1 MSTEKNDIEKYMK
14 LLNIKCSR
22 CLDTKILWVDRKN
35 VFFARLDGG
44 GDYDIFNC
52 DRCSNSWWNRC
63 SRDKEIW
70 VNNIRIFHVADGDW
84 HVLETLK
91 KLVKPI
97 LDKQKEDDLNN
108 KINILTHENNERES
122 EQQQEYDNNPQPLWL
137 YYKKDNI
144 NKEIKSVDIE
154 IEIGKIA
161 NRVYEVIKASNGD
174 ITEIGNLINEL
185 KMDLKISMESSTTNK
200 KEIKQFK
207 DANNKFTY
215 VIFTF
220 SNEIIASECECYEW
234 CGFSSN
240 KTKYSLDYVVYK
252 PKNKAA
258 QTVCDNHM
266 SKNIILH

>member
-1 MSTEKNDIEKYMK
+1 M
-14 LLNIKCSR
+14 LNIKCTR
-22 CLDTKILWVDRKN
+22 CLDTKVLWKGRDN
-35 VFFARLDGG
+35 VFFARWDGK
-44 GDYDIFNC
+44 GDYDVMNC
-52 DRCSNSWWNRC
+52 DRCSNGWWNRC
-63 SRDKEIW
+63 SHDTEIF
-70 VNNIRIFHVADGDW
+70 VNGIHAFHVADGDW

-97 LDKQKEDDLNN
+97 LDKQEKDELNN
-108 KINILTHENNERES
+108 KIEIMTQENEERES

-174 ITEIGNLINEL
+174 ITEIGNLISEL

-220 SNEIIASECECYEW
+220 SNEIIASDCECYEW